1 MKASGREANRQR
13 WRMRVDAW
21 RASGQRLMTWA
32 REQGIS
38 RDALEYWRQPFT
50 AEGSSSTRERSNGP
64 LTLIP
69 AEPATPALAP
79 SPIEIMLETRPGLLL
94 SLSPGF
100 DAVSL
105 ARVLDVLE
113 ARC

>member
-1 MKASGREANRQR
+1 MKATERAANRQR
-13 WRMRVDAW
+13 WGTKVEAW
-21 RASGQRLMTWA
+21 RTSGQRLSTWA

-38 RDALEYWRQPFT
+38 RDALEYWKQQFSDK
-50 AEGSSSTRERSNGP
+50 ASVSVRERSNGP

-69 AEPATPALAP
+69 VQPTTMALSS
-79 SPIEIMLETRPGLLL
+79 SPIEIMLDTRPGLRL

-100 DAVSL
+100 DAATL

>member
-1 MKASGREANRQR
+1 MKATERAANRRQ
-13 WRMRVDAW
+13 WRTKVEAW
-21 RASGQRLMTWA
+21 RTSGQRLSTWA

-38 RDALEYWRQPFT
+38 RDALEYWKQQFSDK
-50 AEGSSSTRERSNGP
+50 ASASVRERSNGP
-64 LTLIP
+64 LTLVP
-69 AEPATPALAP
+69 VQPATSALAP
-79 SPIEIMLETRPGLLL
+79 SPIEIMFDTRPSLRL

-100 DAVSL
+100 DAASL

>member
-1 MKASGREANRQR
+1 MKATERAANRQQ
-13 WRMRVDAW
+13 WRTKVEAW
-21 RASGQRLMTWA
+21 RTSGQRLSIWA

-38 RDALEYWRQPFT
+38 RDALEYWKQQFS
-50 AEGSSSTRERSNGP
+50 AEASVSVREKSNGP

-69 AEPATPALAP
+69 VQPATPAL
-79 SPIEIMLETRPGLLL
+79 STFPIEIMLDTRPGLRL

-100 DAVSL
+100 DAASL

-113 ARC
+113 TRC

>member
-1 MKASGREANRQR
+1 MKATERAANRRQ
-13 WRMRVDAW
+13 WRTKVEAW
-21 RASGQRLMTWA
+21 RTSGQRLSTWA

-38 RDALEYWRQPFT
+38 RDALEYWKQQFSDK
-50 AEGSSSTRERSNGP
+50 ASVRERSNGP

-69 AEPATPALAP
+69 VSPATPVLSP
-79 SPIEIMLETRPGLLL
+79 SPIEILLETRPGLRL

-100 DAVSL
+100 DAASL

>member
-1 MKASGREANRQR
+1 MTAAEREANRQQ
-13 WRMRVDAW
+13 WRVKIEAW
-21 RASGQRLMTWA
+21 RGSGQRLSAWA

-38 RDALEYWRQPFT
+38 RDALEYWRRQFPVE
-50 AEGSSSTRERSNGP
+50 ALVRERLNGA

-69 AEPATPALAP
+69 VRAAAPALSQ
-79 SPIEIMLETRPGLLL
+79 SPIEILLDARPGLRL
-94 SLSPGF
+94 SLLPGF
-100 DAVSL
+100 DEVSL

>member
-1 MKASGREANRQR
+1 MKATERAANRRQ
-13 WRMRVDAW
+13 WRTRVEAW
-21 RASGQRLMTWA
+21 RGSGQRLMTWA

-38 RDALEYWRQPFT
+38 RDALEYWRRQFT
-50 AEGSSSTRERSNGP
+50 VEATLSVRERSNGP

-69 AEPATPALAP
+69 VSPATPVLSP
-79 SPIEIMLETRPGLLL
+79 SPIEILLETRPGLRL

-100 DAVSL
+100 DAASL
-105 ARVLDVLE
+105 ARLLDVLE

>member
-1 MKASGREANRQR
+1 MKATERAANRRQ
-13 WRMRVDAW
+13 WRTRVEAW
-21 RASGQRLMTWA
+21 RTSGQRLSTRA

-38 RDALEYWRQPFT
+38 RDALEYWRRQFP
-50 AEGSSSTRERSNGP
+50 AEGLVRERPNGA

-69 AEPATPALAP
+69 VRAATPALSA
-79 SPIEIMLETRPGLLL
+79 SPIEILLDTRPGLRL

-105 ARVLDVLE
+105 ARALDVLE
-113 ARC
+113 ARG

>member
-1 MKASGREANRQR
+1 MKATERAANRRQ
-13 WRMRVDAW
+13 WCTRVEAW
-21 RASGQRLMTWA
+21 RTSGQRLSTWA

-38 RDALEYWRQPFT
+38 RDALEYWRRQF
-50 AEGSSSTRERSNGP
+50 SDVVVRERTSGP

-69 AEPATPALAP
+69 VSPATPVLSP
-79 SPIEIMLETRPGLLL
+79 SPIEIMLGTWPGLRL

-100 DAVSL
+100 DAASL
-105 ARVLDVLE
+105 ARILDVLE

>member
-1 MKASGREANRQR
+1 MKATERAANRQR
-13 WRMRVDAW
+13 WGTKVEAW
-21 RASGQRLMTWA
+21 RTSGKRLSTWA

-38 RDALEYWRQPFT
+38 RDALEYWKQQFSDKASASVRD
-50 AEGSSSTRERSNGP
+50 RSNGP

-69 AEPATPALAP
+69 VQPALPALPP
-79 SPIEIMLETRPGLLL
+79 SSIEILLETRPCLRL

-100 DAVSL
+100 DAASL

>member
-1 MKASGREANRQR
+1 MKATERAANRQR
-13 WRMRVDAW
+13 WRMRVEAW
-21 RASGQRLMTWA
+21 RGSGQRLMTWA

-38 RDALEYWRQPFT
+38 RDALEYWWRQF
-50 AEGSSSTRERSNGP
+50 SDVVVRERTSGP

-69 AEPATPALAP
+69 VSPATPVLSP
-79 SPIEIMLETRPGLLL
+79 SPIEILLETRPGLRL

-100 DAVSL
+100 DAASL
-105 ARVLDVLE
+105 VHVLDVLE

>member
-1 MKASGREANRQR
+1 MKATERAANRRQ
-13 WRMRVDAW
+13 WRTKVEAW
-21 RASGQRLMTWA
+21 RTSGQRLSTWA

-38 RDALEYWRQPFT
+38 RDALEYWKQQFSDKASASVRD
-50 AEGSSSTRERSNGP
+50 RSNGP

-69 AEPATPALAP
+69 VQPALPP
-79 SPIEIMLETRPGLLL
+79 SSIEILLETRPGLRL

-100 DAVSL
+100 DAASL

-113 ARC
+113 SRC

>member
-1 MKASGREANRQR
+1 MKASEREANRQR
-13 WRMRVDAW
+13 WRMRVEAW
-21 RASGQRLMTWA
+21 RTSGQRLSTWA

-38 RDALEYWRQPFT
+38 RDALEYWRQQFP
-50 AEGSSSTRERSNGP
+50 AEGLVRERPNGA

-69 AEPATPALAP
+69 VQPAMPALSS
-79 SPIEIMLETRPGLLL
+79 SPIEIMLDSRPGLRL

-100 DAVSL
+100 DAVSF

>member
-1 MKASGREANRQR
+1 MTVSDRELNRQR
-13 WRMRVDAW
+13 WQKIVETW
-21 RASGQRLMTWA
+21 RASGQRLSTWA
-32 REQGIS
+32 REQGVS
-38 RDALEYWRQPFT
+38 RDALEYWRRQFP
-50 AEGSSSTRERSNGP
+50 AEAELRRSPNAP

-69 AEPATPALAP
+69 VSPATPVLSP
-79 SPIEIMLETRPGLLL
+79 FPIEILLETRPSLRL